1 MERKNTSLINL
12 IKQTQER
19 SNANFEQQASL
30 APPPCR
36 RRPLEGVGPA
46 AHVQLQRRFSYRP
59 LPAPLDYLRR

>member
-30 APPPCR
+30 APPPAAAAR
-36 RRPLEGVGPA
+36 WRVSARPHTCSCNGASLTGRS
-46 AHVQLQRRFSYRP
+46 QL
-59 LPAPLDYLRR
+59 L